1 MRRVAYITVLAVL
14 AAACS
19 GTTTVA
25 TDPTQPP
32 PISTTTAPTPT
43 APPTTSLPPS
53 SPCLEGDTP
62 FADGGIISAFGGASG
77 DAAQISGIRAATH
90 PGCERVVV
98 DLLTVD
104 GAPAGSV
111 GLTGVEY
118 NESVGVVRIN
128 LPKDIAMTAVT
139 DLLLDG
145 DLIDRAFVVRTV
157 AGNLAI
163 DIHVVAEVGVALRAF
178 EVDAPSRIVVDLR
191 SDTDAPAARGAA
203 IGDGIVVVEP
213 APGAAASPL
222 RVSGYART
230 FEANVVAR
238 LYENREEEAV
248 AEVTTTATDWSEAWG
263 EYTIVFETPPLLPLE
278 LFVGADSPID
288 GSPVGVWMPIGLGSA

>member
-1 MRRVAYITVLAVL
+1 MRRVAYLIVLAVL
-14 AAACS
+14 VTACS

-32 PISTTTAPTPT
+32 PAPTTTAPTPT
-43 APPTTSLPPS
+43 SAPTTSEPPT
-53 SPCLEGDTP
+53 SPCLEGATP
-62 FADGGIISAFGGASG
+62 FANGGIISAFGGASG
-77 DAAQISGIRAATH
+77 DAAQISGIRAATY

-128 LPKDIAMTAVT
+128 LPKDVAMTAVT

-145 DLIDRAFVVRTV
+145 DLISRAFVVRTV
-157 AGNLAI
+157 GGNLAI
-163 DIHVVAEVGVALRAF
+163 DVHVVAEVGVALRAF

-191 SDTDAPAARGAA
+191 SDTEAQPARGAA

-213 APGAAASPL
+213 APGAVSDPL
-222 RVSGYART
+222 QISGYART

-238 LYENREEEAV
+238 LHEDRDEDAIAEA
-248 AEVTTTATDWSEAWG
+248 TTTATDWSEAWG
-263 EYTIVFETPPLLPLE
+263 EYTIVFETPPLRALE

-288 GSPVGVWMPIGLGSA
+288 GSPVGVWIPIDLGST